1 MSLPY
6 RSLSRQLTWLVAAV
20 SLLVALVSTAYRAN
34 QVHEEAMAH
43 LEATFH
49 TIEVSHVRALSASAW
64 LLDEAQAQEQL
75 RGIAELPQVKQVQMT
90 GDLKLQTQAEPTP
103 NSRWTPPAW
112 MDMPRVV
119 SRSYVLSHPADG
131 APQART
137 VGRLQVDVSLQG
149 VYDSVMNMLWV
160 IMLVELV
167 RTAVL
172 GLALLWVVQ
181 RLITRPLQQ
190 VADASNRLQI
200 EDLHTPLVLNGR
212 STRSRDEI
220 DVLVEASN
228 SMRRSIAEQ
237 IDQREDSER
246 QRQAMSLEKEAA
258 QLANAAKSDFL
269 ASMSHE
275 IRTPMNA
282 IIGMSELTLRTP
294 LDNKQRNYIQKV
306 RHSAQILLSLINDIL
321 DFSKIEAGR
330 LDLEHTPFDLYH
342 ELEGLLDIVSLKA
355 ADKPIE
361 LMLSVGPDV
370 PRHLMGDPL
379 RLHQILLNL
388 GSNAVKFTRFGEVV
402 IGVERL
408 AHDGH
413 SSTLRFYV
421 RDTGIG
427 LTQAQKA
434 KLFQPFTQADASISR
449 QFGGTGLG
457 LVISQRLV
465 NRMGGTIDIN
475 SAYGV
480 GSTFSFDLRLEHA
493 PQNEL
498 REESIEQTVPQ
509 RVLVVDD
516 NSSARQILADM
527 SRTLG
532 AEVVTAEDGQN
543 AIRLFDAAL
552 RAGKPFDMILLD
564 WQMPGMDGAACARL
578 MQSLSPNPP
587 QVLMVSAHQRDEI
600 EATLARSNT
609 QVQAFLSKP
618 VTHSAL
624 LEAFRQVRAPARP
637 QTGKAPTEEVDTAE
651 ARRHLQGLRVLVA
664 EDNPI
669 NQELIKAMLT
679 RVGVLVTTAQDGE
692 QALRALQ
699 SAEFDAVL
707 MDCQMPD
714 MDGHEATR
722 RIRKRS
728 DWATLPIIAVTAS
741 AMPGERD
748 KALASGMNA
757 YLIKPL
763 AMADLYRTLRQV
775 LACEGAPTAGRLDTG
790 AFLADNGLDTTAGLA
805 QTMGNQALYQRL
817 LKLFAQQ
824 ESDFCPRFD
833 QVLRQGQ
840 PREARRMLGNLR
852 TSAGALGAH
861 QIVEACNELDRLLYL
876 GETGSRLQPALD
888 GLANAVSH
896 AVAGI
901 RQLEGFEA

>member
-6 RSLSRQLTWLVAAV
+6 RSISRQLTWLVAAV
-20 SLLVALVSTAYRAN
+20 SLLVALVSTAYRTA
-34 QVHEEAMAH
+34 QVHDEAMAH
-43 LEATFH
+43 LDATFH

-75 RGIAELPQVKQVQMT
+75 RGIAELPQVRQVRVS
-90 GDLKLQTQAEPTP
+90 GDLNLQTQGAPTP
-103 NSRWTPPAW
+103 RSRWTPPPW
-112 MDMPRVV
+112 MGMPGVI
-119 SRSYVLSHPADG
+119 SRSYVLNHTAESS
-131 APQART
+131 ART

-149 VYDSVMNMLWV
+149 VYDSVMNMLWMIV
-160 IMLVELV
+160 LVELV

-172 GLALLWVVQ
+172 GLALLWVVR

-190 VADASNRLQI
+190 VADASDKLQI
-200 EDLHTPLVLNGR
+200 EDLHTPLVLDGR
-212 STRSRDEI
+212 SARTRNEI

-258 QLANAAKSDFL
+258 QMANAAKSDFL

-282 IIGMSELTLRTP
+282 IIGMSELTLRTT
-294 LDNKQRNYIQKV
+294 LDSKQRNYVQKV

-342 ELEGLLDIVSLKA
+342 ELEGLLDIVNLKA

-361 LMLSVGPDV
+361 LMVSVGPDV

-408 AHDGH
+408 AHDEH
-413 SSTLRFYV
+413 SSTLRFFV

-427 LTQAQKA
+427 MTQAQKA

-465 NRMGGTIDIN
+465 KRMGGLIEID

-480 GSTFSFDLRLEHA
+480 GSTFSFDLRLAHA
-493 PQNEL
+493 PRQEGRL
-498 REESIEQTVPQ
+498 ESIEQIVPQ

-516 NSSARQILADM
+516 NKSARQILADM
-527 SRTLG
+527 SRTFG
-532 AEVVTAEDGQN
+532 AEVVTAEDGQT
-543 AIRLFDAAL
+543 AIRLFDGAL
-552 RAGKPFDMILLD
+552 RAGRPFDMILLD

-578 MQSLSPNPP
+578 MHSLSPNPP
-587 QVLMVSAHQRDEI
+587 QVLMVSGHQRDEI
-600 EATLARSNT
+600 EETLARSNT

-618 VTHSAL
+618 VTHNAL
-624 LEAFRQVRAPARP
+624 LEAFRQMRDPDKARAQGQHPS
-637 QTGKAPTEEVDTAE
+637 GEHDTEE
-651 ARRHLQGLRVLVA
+651 ARQRLQGRRVLVA

-679 RVGVLVTTAQDGE
+679 RVGVQVTTALDGE
-692 QALRALQ
+692 QALRELQ

-714 MDGHEATR
+714 IDGHEATR
-722 RIRKRS
+722 RIRQRPA
-728 DWATLPIIAVTAS
+728 WAQLPVIAVTAS

-748 KALASGMNA
+748 KALAAGMNA

-763 AMADLYRTLRQV
+763 AMADLYRTLCQV
-775 LACEGAPTAGRLDTG
+775 LDSQAPSPSAAAMETG
-790 AFLADNGLDTTAGLA
+790 ALLADNGLDMTAGLA

-817 LKLFAQQ
+817 LTLFAQQ
-824 ESDFCPRFD
+824 ESDFCRRFD
-833 QVLRQGQ
+833 EVLRGGQ

-852 TSAGALGAH
+852 TSASALGAH
-861 QIVEACNELDRLLYL
+861 QIVNACNELDRLLYM
-876 GETGSRLQPALD
+876 GEASSRLQPALD
-888 GLANAVSH
+888 ELAVAVAH

-901 RQLEGFEA
+901 RQMEAADA